1 MRMPDVNVL
10 VYAHRRDE
18 TVHEFYRT
26 WLEDLVNS
34 GAPFGLSALVG
45 VAFVRIVTNPR
56 FHDDPT
62 PLSVA
67 IETVDRLRESP
78 GCRWL
83 LPGAR
88 HWGITAALCRKTGA
102 TGKRVADAQHA
113 AVAIEHGCQW
123 VTRDDDFACFSPHG
137 LEWEY
142 LCPAKDAAQSS
153 AEPKPAS

>member
-18 TVHEFYRT
+18 SVHEFYRD
-26 WLEDLVNS
+26 WLDSLVNS
-34 GAPFGLSALVG
+34 GVPFGLSALVG

-67 IETVDRLRESP
+67 LATVDRLCEAP

-83 LPGAR
+83 LPGVR
-88 HWGITAALCRKTGA
+88 HWEITASLCRKTGA
-102 TGKRVADAQHA
+102 TGKQVADAQHA

-123 VTRDDDFACFSPHG
+123 VTRDDDFAGFAPYG
-137 LEWEY
+137 LDWEY
-142 LCPAKDAAQSS
+142 LLPGGHGLA
-153 AEPKPAS
+153 